1 MNALRIRFLSFYVKR
16 LFCTDR
22 QFISELHRITKL
34 YPQNEDLYKLA
45 FVQKSAS
52 LKLPDGTHVNNERL
66 EFLGDAILDSTVA
79 EYLYRNFPD
88 KPEGFLSQTRSKI
101 VNGESLAQLAQSL
114 GLDRF
119 IVSHAFHFDT
129 NKNILGD
136 AFEAFIGA
144 LYLDQGYRA
153 VRKFVEKR
161 LIAKYIDFNA
171 VLNTD
176 TNYKSRLLE
185 FAQHK
190 QIIISF
196 DTKATEG
203 DQRIPHFVSE
213 VRADD
218 QVVATGY
225 GTSKKD
231 AEQDA
236 ARIAVDVLS

>member
-1 MNALRIRFLSFYVKR
+1 M
-16 LFCTDR
+16 
-22 QFISELHRITKL
+22 HRITKL

-45 FVQKSAS
+45 FVHKSAS
-52 LKLPDGTHVNNERL
+52 LKLPDGTYINNERL
-66 EFLGDAILDSTVA
+66 EFLGDAILGSTVA

-88 KPEGFLSQTRSKI
+88 KSEGFLSQTRSKI
-101 VNGESLAQLAQSL
+101 VNGESLAQLTQSL

-161 LIAKYIDFNA
+161 LIAKYIDIEK
-171 VLNTD
+171 VLETD
-176 TNYKSRLLE
+176 TNHKSRLLE
-185 FAQHK
+185 WSQQKKVEVAFSTNAVADD
-190 QIIISF
+190 SR
-196 DTKATEG
+196 T
-203 DQRIPHFVSE
+203 PHFVSE
-213 VRADD
+213 VSIDG
-218 QVVATGY
+218 QKVAEGY
-225 GTSKKD
+225 GLTKKD

-236 ARIAVDVLS
+236 AHAALSVLL